1 MSNYFI
7 LDPQKRTPDRRDQLA
22 HRKIPR
28 ALGNLRASAPTFEPS
43 AELVTA
49 VNSALAA
56 GMPLLLTGEPGTGKT
71 QVAYYLQWYF
81 EIQMFDLSVR
91 STTTWKDL
99 LYEFDTVGYFHA
111 GRDPSSP
118 GTPIEIRNFIKPGPL
133 WRAFETAGPSI
144 VLLDEIDK
152 AARDFPNDLLHVL
165 DQYEF
170 KVKELDDLAITRPP
184 DAPPPVVVI
193 TSNSERRL
201 PEPFLRRC
209 IFHHIEFSEA
219 LLRRAIEA
227 RKKDF
232 THLDEEAR
240 EHALRRFMEI
250 RGRGLRKKP
259 STGELLV
266 WFTILSSLMEQGQ
279 VTAST
284 IKDTARKKLP
294 GLEALV
300 KDRDDLELL

>member
-7 LDPQKRTPDRRDQLA
+7 LDPQKRTPDRREQLA
-22 HRKIPR
+22 ARKIPR

-81 EIQMFDLSVR
+81 EIPMFDLSVR

-111 GRDPSSP
+111 GRDPAAP
-118 GTPIEIRNFIKPGPL
+118 GAPIDVETFVKPGPL
-133 WRAFETAGPSI
+133 WRAFETSGPSL

-170 KVKELDDLAITRPP
+170 KVKELDDRAITRPP

-232 THLDEEAR
+232 SHLDEEAR

-266 WFTILSSLMEQGQ
+266 WFTILSSLVEQKMIN
-279 VTAST
+279 TST
-284 IKDTARKKLP
+284 IADTARKKLP